1 MSRKAQWLLVAFGL
15 FLFGSKAH
23 ALPLPVS
30 ECIRNGNETQTCDL
44 YESDESGNR
53 SKVSSPATSALASM
67 YGADWA
73 PRWVLVYKLTRK
85 NVPAK
90 QPSHVVLVTKPD
102 PSSDGLFA
110 DTAIL
115 YTSALSRTF
124 KSIRN
129 QALAAP
135 LCNAENTDTS
145 PCLLKIVM
153 DANGV
158 ATFQQPY
165 VFNSLNPDS
174 PVEGFDTI
182 EVHSGLAP

>member
-1 MSRKAQWLLVAFGL
+1 MGKKAQWLLLAFGL
-15 FLFGSKAH
+15 VLFGSNAH
-23 ALPLPVS
+23 ALPVS
-30 ECIRNGNETQTCDL
+30 ECIDNGDNTQNCDL
-44 YESDESGNR
+44 YESDESGGR
-53 SKVSSPATSALASM
+53 SKVSSPATSALAPIF
-67 YGADWA
+67 GADWA

-90 QPSHVVLVTKPD
+90 QPRHVVLVTKPD
-102 PSSDGLFA
+102 SSLSDGLFA

-115 YTSALSRTF
+115 YTRRPGRRF
-124 KSIRN
+124 RSILK
-129 QALAAP
+129 QAKAAP
-135 LCNAENTDTS
+135 LCNVDNTDTS
-145 PCLLKIVM
+145 PCLLKIVK

-174 PVEGFDTI
+174 PVQGFDTI